1 MLSLLIAILF
11 GVLVGT
17 ITGIVPGLHIN
28 LVAIMLLSL
37 VGSKSAINILPVML
51 FIVSMSVTH
60 TFLDFIPSIYL
71 GCPDEDTAL
80 SVLPGHRLL
89 LQGKSFEAIMLSLIG
104 SFSACILIIILVP
117 LFVFA
122 LPKAYPLISSLM
134 PFLLVLAS
142 IFLIAKEK
150 YKLRALVIFIL
161 AAFLGIA
168 TLNINIKEP
177 LLPLLTGLFG
187 GSSLLRSIK
196 KKVKLPKQQPGF
208 AKPRMRSIA
217 KGLASSLIAAPFC
230 AFMPGLGASQA
241 AIISSSITK
250 LTTKEFIITLGA
262 INTLVV
268 GLSFIT
274 LYSIAK
280 ARTGV
285 ALAVSKLTKITASH
299 VFLILF
305 TILLAGAL
313 ASISLYLVARILTKA
328 IMKVDYK
335 AISLATFLF
344 VSSLVLLIS
353 GFIGLLIFVTATS
366 LGIAT
371 LNMQVRRTQLMA
383 CLLVPTILFY
393 LLP

>member
-1 MLSLLIAILF
+1 MLILIAILL

-28 LVAIMLLSL
+28 LVAVMLLSL
-37 VGSKSAINILPVML
+37 IMNNSTISILPVML

-89 LQGKSFEAIMLSLIG
+89 LQGKGFEAIMLSLIG
-104 SFSACILIIILVP
+104 SFSACLMIITLVP
-117 LFVFA
+117 LFIFG
-122 LPKAYPLISSLM
+122 LPRAYPLISSLM
-134 PFLLVLAS
+134 PLLLMLAS
-142 IFLIAKEK
+142 VFLIAKEK
-150 YKLRALVIFIL
+150 HKLRALVIFIL
-161 AAFLGIA
+161 AGFLGIA
-168 TLNINIKEP
+168 TLNTNIKEP

-196 KKVKLPKQQPGF
+196 RRVKLPEQKASF
-208 AKPRMRSIA
+208 AKPGTRSIV
-217 KGLASSLIAAPFC
+217 KGLVASLIAAPFC

-250 LTTKEFIITLGA
+250 LTSREFIITLGA

-274 LYSIAK
+274 LYSIGK

-285 ALAVSKLTKITASH
+285 ALAVAKLTKITANQ

-313 ASISLYLVARILTKA
+313 ASVSLYIVSRILTKA
-328 IMKVDYK
+328 IMRIDYK
-335 AISLATFLF
+335 TISIATLIF
-344 VSSLVLLIS
+344 VSLLVLLIS
-353 GFIGLLIFVTATS
+353 GPIGLLIFATATS